1 VHRRIQTR
9 ENDEMTRPGLR
20 ERKKQRTRETIQRE
34 ALRLIAEQGYDATTV
49 DQIAAAAEVSPSTFF
64 RYFPT
69 KEDAILQDEYD
80 PLLVA
85 FIDARPADEGAVA
98 AVRHGAVAAI
108 RSLGDEALPAVL
120 ARTKLILGTPA
131 LRNRMLEQQLG
142 SHEVIAQT
150 LARRSGRSTDDL
162 AVRTAA
168 AAITGALIAALLAW
182 VESDDPAQFPIL
194 LDKALDHLERG
205 LPL

>member
-1 VHRRIQTR
+1 
-9 ENDEMTRPGLR
+9 MTRPGLR

-69 KEDAILQDEYD
+69 KEDAILQDDYD
-80 PLLVA
+80 PLLMA
-85 FIDARPADEGAVA
+85 AIDARPADEGAVA
-98 AVRHGAVAAI
+98 AVRRGAVAAI
-108 RSLGDEALPAVL
+108 RSLGDEVFPVIL
-120 ARTKLILGTPA
+120 ARSRLILGTPA

-142 SHEVIAQT
+142 QHEMIAIA
-150 LARRSGRSTDDL
+150 LARRSGRAPDEL

-168 AAITGALIAALLAW
+168 AAISGAMIAALLTW
-182 VESDDPAQFPIL
+182 VEGDDPGQLPIL
-194 LDKALDHLERG
+194 MDEALEHLERG